1 MKKTWIA
8 IAIAVSATA
17 LYAFISPKG
26 ATAQQAN
33 IEDVAIK
40 WYTWD
45 EAIAANAKKPKKIF
59 IDLYTE
65 WCGYC
70 KKMDANTF
78 KDPAV
83 VKYMNEHFYAVKF
96 DAEQKGDIT
105 YNDHTFKYHGN
116 VGRNG
121 IHELAY
127 SLLDGRMSYPS
138 FVYMDEKIE
147 RISISPGYKEPA
159 MLLNELRFTA
169 EDHYKTKTWQDYQS
183 TAKQ

>member
-1 MKKTWIA
+1 MKKLWIVL
-8 IAIAVSATA
+8 AVVIGSAA
-17 LYAFISPKG
+17 LYAFIVPKG
-26 ATAQQAN
+26 ADT
-33 IEDVAIK
+33 VADEATIK

-45 EAIAANAKKPKKIF
+45 EAIALNAKKPKKIF

-78 KDPAV
+78 KDAAV
-83 VKYMNEHFYAVKF
+83 VKYMNKNFYPVKF
-96 DAEQKGDIT
+96 DAEQQGDIV
-105 YNDHTFKYHGN
+105 YGDHTFKHHPG

-127 SLLDGRMSYPS
+127 SLLDGRLSYPS
-138 FVYMDEKIE
+138 FVYMDEKIQ

-159 MLLNELRFTA
+159 GLLKELRFTA
-169 EDHYKTKTWQDYQS
+169 ENFYQNTTWDEFQKK
-183 TAKQ
+183 AN

>member
-1 MKKTWIA
+1 MKKLWI
-8 IAIAVSATA
+8 ILAVVIGGAA
-17 LYAFISPKG
+17 LYAFVLPKG
-26 ATAQQAN
+26 EQSN
-33 IEDVAIK
+33 SEEVAIK

-45 EAIAANAKKPKKIF
+45 EAIALNAKKPKKIF

-78 KDPAV
+78 KDEAV
-83 VKYMNEHFYAVKF
+83 AKYMNDHFYAVKF
-96 DAEQKGDIT
+96 DAEQKGDVVF
-105 YNDHTFKYHGN
+105 NNHTFKYHGN

-127 SLLDGRMSYPS
+127 SLLDGKLSYPS

-159 MLLNELRFTA
+159 GLLKELRFTA
-169 EDHYKTKTWQDYQS
+169 EGHYKTKSWEEYQN
-183 TAKQ
+183 TVKQ